1 MLVDDGCIPLG
12 RSWPNS
18 PPTPL
23 VAFAP
28 REPESLGVAR
38 FIRDP
43 DSPETAE
50 VAIVVAD
57 AWQRR
62 GLGTLLLR
70 ELAGRAADVGI
81 KQFTA
86 EILTEYAPTLALL
99 QQLGAADMTRDGS
112 TVAIAID
119 AKKPML
125 AKDIGASSLFCRPA
139 RMAPDGGQGAARRP
153 RAGRGDGHAGDKGAL
168 RRRRS
173 VAPSQPAGGPLTG
186 GPALRGTAGGRCAR
200 RGRGRP
206 RRVSA

>member
-1 MLVDDGCIPLG
+1 M
-12 RSWPNS
+12 
-18 PPTPL
+18 
-23 VAFAP
+23 
-28 REPESLGVAR
+28 
-38 FIRDP
+38 
-43 DSPETAE
+43 
-50 VAIVVAD
+50 VAD

-81 KQFTA
+81 NQFTA

-173 VAPSQPAGGPLTG
+173 AAPSRPASRRSADRRPRASWNSSWSMRATWPRSAASGERLNAAG
-186 GPALRGTAGGRCAR
+186 AVTAGR
-200 RGRGRP
+200 
-206 RRVSA
+206 

>member
-23 VAFAP
+23 VAP

-38 FIRDP
+38 FIRNP

-81 KQFTA
+81 NQFTA

-125 AKDIGASSLFCRPA
+125 AKDIGASSLSVARPGWPGTEV
-139 RMAPDGGQGAARRP
+139 RAPRAVLGQGAVTATP
-153 RAGRGDGHAGDKGAL
+153 ATRAPFGDA
-168 RRRRS
+168 
-173 VAPSQPAGGPLTG
+173 VAPRPASR
-186 GPALRGTAGGRCAR
+186 PAVR
-200 RGRGRP
+200 
-206 RRVSA
+206 